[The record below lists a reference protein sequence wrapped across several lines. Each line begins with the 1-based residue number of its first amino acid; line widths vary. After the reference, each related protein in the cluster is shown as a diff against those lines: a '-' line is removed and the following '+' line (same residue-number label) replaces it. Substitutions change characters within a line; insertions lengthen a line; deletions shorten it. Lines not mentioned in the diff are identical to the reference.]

1 MSETTSETTSAVA
14 PAGEDA
20 RVRHEAPPHR
30 RYALLWHSLAL
41 ARRNLIKIKRNP
53 ISISDAVIA
62 PVTFL
67 LIFVYMFGGAVSGS
81 THAYL
86 QRTLPAIL
94 VLSAI
99 MAGMIATGVNL
110 SLDIKK
116 GIFDRF
122 RSLPISRSAPLIG
135 SVLADV
141 VRYLVSIVTLLLFG
155 YLLGFRIETDPL
167 SALAAGLL
175 TIVFGMSLS
184 WLWVLL
190 GMVIKETASVQ
201 TIVALS
207 IFPLAFGTD
216 MVAPT
221 ETLPGWL
228 QAWAK
233 INPVGHTM
241 EACRGLL
248 IGGEVA
254 GPVTRS
260 LLWSAGL
267 VVVFAPLAVLAYR
280 RRT

>member
-1 MSETTSETTSAVA
+1 MNHTTTQTFEPSTQQEQQVL
-14 PAGEDA
+14 
-20 RVRHEAPPHR
+20 VHR
-30 RYALLWHSLAL
+30 PLRLLRHSLAL
-41 ARRNLIKIKRNP
+41 AGRNLVKIRRNP

-62 PVTFL
+62 PITFL
-67 LIFVYMFGGAVSGS
+67 VIFVYMFGGAVSGS
-81 THAYL
+81 TDAYL

-94 VLSAI
+94 VLGAI

-141 VRYLVSIVTLLLFG
+141 IRYVVAIVTVLAFG
-155 YLLGFRIETDPL
+155 YLIGFRVQTDPL
-167 SALAAGLL
+167 ASLGAIAL

-190 GMVIKETASVQ
+190 GLVIKETSVVQ
-201 TIVALS
+201 SIVALS

-221 ETLPGWL
+221 ETLPNWL
-228 QAWAK
+228 QAWVK
-233 INPVGHTM
+233 INPVEATM
-241 EACRGLL
+241 AACRGLL

-254 GPVTRS
+254 HYVVVS
-260 LLWSAGL
+260 LLWSIGL
-267 VVVFAPLAVLAYR
+267 VVVFTPLAVLAYR
-280 RRT
+280 RRI

>member
-1 MSETTSETTSAVA
+1 MNNTAIHAAEANGRQTTAHGVVSQ
-14 PAGEDA
+14 
-20 RVRHEAPPHR
+20 R
-30 RYALLWHSLAL
+30 RFALLWHSLAL

-53 ISISDAVIA
+53 ISISDAIFA

-67 LIFVYMFGGAVSGS
+67 VIFVYMFGGAVSGS
-81 THAYL
+81 THGYL

-94 VLSAI
+94 VLAAI

-110 SLDIKK
+110 SIDIKK

-135 SVLADV
+135 SVLADI
-141 VRYLVSIVTLLLFG
+141 VRYVVAIATVLAFG
-155 YLLGFRIETDPL
+155 YLIGFRVQTDPL
-167 SALAAGLL
+167 SALAAIVL

-184 WLWVLL
+184 WVWVLL
-190 GMVIKETASVQ
+190 GLVIKETAVVQ
-201 TIVALS
+201 SIVALS

-221 ETLPGWL
+221 STLPSWL
-228 QAWAK
+228 QAWVK
-233 INPVGHTM
+233 INPVEVTM
-241 EACRGLL
+241 MACRGLL

-254 GPVTRS
+254 GHVIVS
-260 LLWSAGL
+260 LLWSVGL
-267 VVVFAPLAVLAYR
+267 VIVFAPLAVMAYR

>member
-1 MSETTSETTSAVA
+1 MNHTTAQTFEPSTQREQQ
-14 PAGEDA
+14 
-20 RVRHEAPPHR
+20 VRAYRPFR
-30 RYALLWHSLAL
+30 LLRHSLAL
-41 ARRNLIKIKRNP
+41 AGRNLVKIRRNP

-67 LIFVYMFGGAVSGS
+67 VIFVYMFGGAVSGS

-94 VLSAI
+94 VLGAI

-141 VRYLVSIVTLLLFG
+141 IRYVVAIVTVLAFG
-155 YLLGFRIETDPL
+155 YLIGFRVQTDPL
-167 SALAAGLL
+167 SALGAIAL

-190 GMVIKETASVQ
+190 GLVIKETSVVQ
-201 TIVALS
+201 SIVALS

-221 ETLPGWL
+221 ETLPNWL
-228 QAWAK
+228 QAWVK
-233 INPVGHTM
+233 VNPVEATM
-241 EACRGLL
+241 SACRGLL

-254 GPVTRS
+254 HHVVVS
-260 LLWSAGL
+260 LLWSIGL

>member
-1 MSETTSETTSAVA
+1 MSDTTMPSTASDEGSWERSDVLPRRRNAV
-14 PAGEDA
+14 
-20 RVRHEAPPHR
+20 V
-30 RYALLWHSLAL
+30 WHSLAL
-41 ARRNLIKIKRNP
+41 AKRNLIKIKRNP

-67 LIFVYMFGGAVSGS
+67 IIFVYMFGGAVSGS

-86 QRTLPAIL
+86 QFTTPAIL

-99 MAGMIATGVNL
+99 TAGMIATGVNL
-110 SLDIKK
+110 SIDIKK

-122 RSLPISRSAPLIG
+122 RSMPISRSAPLIG

-141 VRYLVSIVTLLLFG
+141 VRYLVAMITLLVFG
-155 YLLGFRIETDPL
+155 YVIGFRIQTNPWYT
-167 SALAAGLL
+167 LAAAAL
-175 TIVFGMSLS
+175 TILFGMSLS
-184 WLWVLL
+184 WVWVLL

-201 TIVALS
+201 TIIALS

-221 ETLPGWL
+221 KTLPGWL

-241 EACRGLL
+241 AACRGLL
-248 IGGEVA
+248 IGGEIA
-254 GPVTRS
+254 TPLIKS
-260 LLWSAGL
+260 LLWSVGL
-267 VVVFAPLAVLAYR
+267 IVVFAPLAVLAYR

>member
-1 MSETTSETTSAVA
+1 MNHTTTQTLEPSMRRERQA
-14 PAGEDA
+14 PT
-20 RVRHEAPPHR
+20 HR
-30 RYALLWHSLAL
+30 PLRILRHSLAL
-41 ARRNLIKIKRNP
+41 AGRNLVKIRRNP
-53 ISISDAVIA
+53 VSISDAVIA

-67 LIFVYMFGGAVSGS
+67 VIFVYMFGGAVSGS
-81 THAYL
+81 TEAYL

-94 VLSAI
+94 VLAAI

-122 RSLPISRSAPLIG
+122 RSLPISRSAPLVG

-141 VRYLVSIVTLLLFG
+141 IRYVVAIATVLAFG
-155 YLLGFRIETDPL
+155 YLIGFRVQTDPI
-167 SALAAGLL
+167 SAFWAIVL

-190 GMVIKETASVQ
+190 GLVITETSVVQ
-201 TIVALS
+201 SIVALS

-221 ETLPGWL
+221 DTLPDWL
-228 QAWAK
+228 QAWIS
-233 INPVGHTM
+233 INPVQATM
-241 EACRGLL
+241 AACRGLL

-254 GPVTRS
+254 HHVVVS
-260 LLWSAGL
+260 LLWSIGL